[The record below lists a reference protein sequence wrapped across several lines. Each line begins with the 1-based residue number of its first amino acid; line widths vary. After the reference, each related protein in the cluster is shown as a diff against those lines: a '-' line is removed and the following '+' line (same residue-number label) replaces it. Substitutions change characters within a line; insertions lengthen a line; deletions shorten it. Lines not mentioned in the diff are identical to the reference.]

1 MYKNGS
7 NKNELLGLLES
18 MSELTGLDRVVR
30 SNQKFHIDAEIRGR
44 DLYWAMDV
52 DDYADYN
59 STNIQTT
66 KGKGYPTLCE
76 ALKQLNEEGKAD
88 EQITVLALADVDPA
102 RNYDNTINTVWYVID
117 PCSVGM
123 DDADHELDLETG
135 YARIELPIL
144 QLKLTEAEYKCCGSR
159 LAFYDE
165 FSDILYPIQECA
177 YSSIG
182 ALLDCACVFKY
193 HSNTPITAA
202 TFLAERLAGT
212 NNIRF
217 LYRERTERVRPL
229 ISIVGRNYIL
239 YSQYEFVKE
248 ACEIVQQ
255 HCISHVESWSVTDEL
270 TKATIV
276 IDGMNALW
284 HPEIELQVSDTVGSS
299 MAISAFIKMGKG
311 RILLKRNTAYK
322 WPSFKKNGGVSAL
335 FEGVFESISNFENS
349 FESVSHDTVLFDASA
364 LAPYLKILGKKRFY
378 NLNLPETGRYNFA
391 DLLYRVVDAT
401 HFDLNPRWS
410 LELVRENAKFFEMLS
425 GKETE
430 EEQEAKIVAV

>member
-1 MYKNGS
+1 M
-7 NKNELLGLLES
+7 
-18 MSELTGLDRVVR
+18 
-30 SNQKFHIDAEIRGR
+30 
-44 DLYWAMDV
+44 
-52 DDYADYN
+52 
-59 STNIQTT
+59 
-66 KGKGYPTLCE
+66 CE

-217 LYRERTERVRPL
+217 LYRERTRTGPPAD
-229 ISIVGRNYIL
+229 
-239 YSQYEFVKE
+239 QYRR
-248 ACEIVQQ
+248 
-255 HCISHVESWSVTDEL
+255 SEL
-270 TKATIV
+270 
-276 IDGMNALW
+276 
-284 HPEIELQVSDTVGSS
+284 HTV
-299 MAISAFIKMGKG
+299 
-311 RILLKRNTAYK
+311 
-322 WPSFKKNGGVSAL
+322 
-335 FEGVFESISNFENS
+335 
-349 FESVSHDTVLFDASA
+349 
-364 LAPYLKILGKKRFY
+364 
-378 NLNLPETGRYNFA
+378 FA
-391 DLLYRVVDAT
+391 V
-401 HFDLNPRWS
+401 
-410 LELVRENAKFFEMLS
+410 
-425 GKETE
+425 
-430 EEQEAKIVAV
+430 